1 MNTALLSQISVGSGL
16 GYIVLDALSSN
27 NNDTI
32 SSSWKWQR
40 TMVKTLLQTTAVVAG
55 LGALVPTLF
64 STAAVDPNPSPLTPQ
79 LLRILTGNA
88 VLDPSRPSPPPPS
101 PPRLDFHSSLRQPIL
116 QGRKV
121 ATARLKGEND
131 PNSDLHALLPGT
143 MATATSNGSSFALLN
158 ITSIESIC
166 FDHISDALARLEGCQ
181 SAHEL
186 KTVLLQFYPEA
197 VATTVFHVY
206 YFKVVPVP
214 KINPTSSTNYLVAPP
229 LNLSGDTVQVHL
241 TLSYLDNVLS
251 PVVQDILQH
260 HLNTQGH
267 RQDCIFI
274 GIAGGSG
281 SGKTTLSQLLVRAL
295 NGLNIHSTTISMDNY
310 HYTNEYL
317 DQHMHSTRV
326 DTEGNP
332 MNLRAVKG
340 RAETIDSSSM
350 LQDLIR
356 IAKQA
361 SQASQAS
368 QVSQAHSSPLLLP
381 IYDRALHDPVP
392 NRLAVPQSTRVVLV
406 EGLHLLRDQE
416 DTWVQIRSMFHS
428 LYYLRFDEGKD
439 SQLQKERVMQ
449 RRIRGGISREWA
461 SPRYDQVDAVMG
473 AEIEQQAGRAV
484 AHIEGGDGT
493 KTRLTIMTMCEDTNG
508 LVDLKRIQTYAA
520 AAKVGGCYHLSWFD
534 AVCGGVLLCYG
545 CRKLLERG

>member
-1 MNTALLSQISVGSGL
+1 MNTALLSQISVGFGL
-16 GYIVLDALSSN
+16 GYIIVDTLSFN
-27 NNDTI
+27 NNDAVDAT
-32 SSSWKWQR
+32 SWNWQCKW
-40 TMVKTLLQTTAVVAG
+40 TMNILQTTAVVAG

-64 STAAVDPNPSPLTPQ
+64 STTAVDPNPSPLTPQ

-88 VLDPSRPSPPPPS
+88 LLDPAPPPPS

-116 QGRKV
+116 QGQKI

-131 PNSDLHALLPGT
+131 PNSDLNALLPGT
-143 MATATSNGSSFALLN
+143 LATATSNGASFALLN
-158 ITSIESIC
+158 ITSKTSVC

-186 KTVLLQFYPEA
+186 KTILLQFYPEA

-206 YFKVVPVP
+206 HFKVVTVP
-214 KINPTSSTNYLVAPP
+214 KINPNSSTSYLVVPP
-229 LNLSGDTVQVHL
+229 LNLSGDTVQVQL

-260 HLNTQGH
+260 HPNTQGH
-267 RQDCIFI
+267 RQDCVFI

-310 HYTNEYL
+310 HFTNEYL
-317 DQHMHSTRV
+317 DKHMHPTRV

-340 RAETIDSSSM
+340 RAETIDSRSL

-361 SQASQAS
+361 ARATSSQPPP
-368 QVSQAHSSPLLLP
+368 SPLLLP

-416 DTWVQIRSMFHS
+416 DTWVQIRAMFHS

-439 SQLQKERVMQ
+439 SQRQKERVMQ

-484 AHIEGGDGT
+484 AHIEGGDST
-493 KTRLTIMTMCEDTNG
+493 NTRFAIMTMCEDVNG
-508 LVDLKRIQTYAA
+508 LVDLKRIQNVA

-534 AVCGGVLLCYG
+534 AVCGGVLLYYG
-545 CRKLLERG
+545 CSKLLERG